1 MGLLNRDQQ
10 PLVNHAVESNVKFQS
25 MKGNLQGMVNEMLT
39 LNLLLENEN
48 TAVNAQK
55 DYLQEE
61 LKREEEKNF
70 GHRIEVEKDVG
81 ETTENVKMF
90 AKRYEELKGE
100 HKRLVGAYNNAD
112 EEHKKVLRN
121 NKIKQMINEISTNL
135 KKEEEEAGKEVFKEK
150 EDVAKENKAK
160 WNSA

>member
-81 ETTENVKMF
+81 ETTEKVKMF
-90 AKRYEELKGE
+90 AKRYEELKG
-100 HKRLVGAYNNAD
+100 
-112 EEHKKVLRN
+112 
-121 NKIKQMINEISTNL
+121 
-135 KKEEEEAGKEVFKEK
+135 
-150 EDVAKENKAK
+150 
-160 WNSA
+160 

>member
-61 LKREEEKNF
+61 LKREE
-70 GHRIEVEKDVG
+70 
-81 ETTENVKMF
+81 
-90 AKRYEELKGE
+90 
-100 HKRLVGAYNNAD
+100 
-112 EEHKKVLRN
+112 
-121 NKIKQMINEISTNL
+121 
-135 KKEEEEAGKEVFKEK
+135 
-150 EDVAKENKAK
+150 
-160 WNSA
+160 